1 MSKVRQIQLGELSLL
16 EKYIEICT
24 KHNLRYYAL
33 GGTLLGAIRHKGFIP
48 WDDDMDLGMPRKDYE
63 KFLEICQN
71 ELPSNVILRI
81 HDDNLGN
88 TSIMDTSL
96 QIEFGGVVCSPFIDV
111 FPLDGYPSDGFH
123 YFLHTNKIKYY
134 RALSKIS
141 VINRI
146 AQSRPRISLK
156 IQLMKVSKIL
166 HLDKLLN
173 TEKINQ
179 KLQNTIK
186 KYDFETSDLVGNV
199 LGSYR
204 ERELAYKEVFG
215 EPQLLDFETIKI
227 SGHADPDAYLT
238 KI

>member
-141 VINRI
+141 VINQVLAAFGSTIIPYAI
-146 AQSRPRISLK
+146 AAKAMADQMVTDGRQDAILAASQMLQSW
-156 IQLMKVSKIL
+156 VSVALVAGVIVAAFIGAAIGKGIVKK
-166 HLDKLLN
+166 HL
-173 TEKINQ
+173 
-179 KLQNTIK
+179 
-186 KYDFETSDLVGNV
+186 
-199 LGSYR
+199 
-204 ERELAYKEVFG
+204 A
-215 EPQLLDFETIKI
+215 
-227 SGHADPDAYLT
+227 A
-238 KI
+238 

>member
-88 TSIMDTSL
+88 TSIM
-96 QIEFGGVVCSPFIDV
+96 I
-111 FPLDGYPSDGFH
+111 
-123 YFLHTNKIKYY
+123 
-134 RALSKIS
+134 
-141 VINRI
+141 
-146 AQSRPRISLK
+146 PRF
-156 IQLMKVSKIL
+156 
-166 HLDKLLN
+166 KLN
-173 TEKINQ
+173 
-179 KLQNTIK
+179 
-186 KYDFETSDLVGNV
+186 LVGLCVV
-199 LGSYR
+199 LLSMCF
-204 ERELAYKEVFG
+204 L
-215 EPQLLDFETIKI
+215 
-227 SGHADPDAYLT
+227 
-238 KI
+238 